1 MHNSNNTIKLYD
13 TNNNLLP
20 DFDSKIDEIEKSIHG
35 NNYFDKDEDYVDTR
49 LFNKKEIH
57 EIQENIKEKKEIK
70 NTNTSIKINK
80 IEEKQKAKFTD
91 FLPVLFFIIMFVI
104 IVYAG
109 YYFLNDFDFSK
120 LLNK

>member
-13 TNNNLLP
+13 TDNNLLP

>member
-1 MHNSNNTIKLYD
+1 MHNSDNTIKLYD

-35 NNYFDKDEDYVDTR
+35 NNYYDKDEDYVDTR
-49 LFNKKEIH
+49 TLNKKELH
-57 EIQENIKEKKEIK
+57 EIQENIKPKKGIK
-70 NTNTSIKINK
+70 NTNSSIKINK
-80 IEEKQKAKFTD
+80 IEEKHKIKFTD
-91 FLPVLFFIIMFVI
+91 FLPLLFFIIMFVI

-120 LLNK
+120 LLNS

>member
-1 MHNSNNTIKLYD
+1 MHNSDNTIKLYD

-35 NNYFDKDEDYVDTR
+35 NNYYDKDEDYVDTR
-49 LFNKKEIH
+49 TLNKKELH
-57 EIQENIKEKKEIK
+57 EIQENIKPKKDIK
-70 NTNTSIKINK
+70 NTNSSIKINK
-80 IEEKQKAKFTD
+80 IEEKHKIKFTD
-91 FLPVLFFIIMFVI
+91 FLPLLFFIIMFVI

-120 LLNK
+120 LLNS

>member
-1 MHNSNNTIKLYD
+1 MHNSDNTIKLYD

-35 NNYFDKDEDYVDTR
+35 NNYYDKDEDYIDTR
-49 LFNKKEIH
+49 TLNKKELH
-57 EIQENIKEKKEIK
+57 EIQENIKPKKDIK
-70 NTNTSIKINK
+70 NTNSSIKINK
-80 IEEKQKAKFTD
+80 IEEKHKIKFTD
-91 FLPVLFFIIMFVI
+91 FLPLLFFIIMFVI

-120 LLNK
+120 LLNS